1 MVRSMEADVVEGE
14 GPVKEKSRLEQIEE
28 ALNAIERVHLRE
40 IVQAS
45 SETGTIDED
54 QLKHV
59 ASYIR
64 VVEELLRVM
73 QLREQESVIKNSLSM
88 RLMWEVLLQIPEL
101 ELLLNDPEIKSRVY
115 QLVRQRLGRG

>member
-1 MVRSMEADVVEGE
+1 MESDVGEKEGAAI
-14 GPVKEKSRLEQIEE
+14 EKSRLEQIEE

-45 SETGTIDED
+45 QETGTINED

-64 VVEELLRVM
+64 VVVELLRVM
-73 QLREQESVIKNSLSM
+73 QLREKESIIKNSLSM

-101 ELLLNDPEIKSRVY
+101 ELWLNDPEIKSKVY
-115 QLVRQRLGRG
+115 QLVKQRLEQG

>member
-1 MVRSMEADVVEGE
+1 MENDVAGE
-14 GPVKEKSRLEQIEE
+14 QEAVKEKSRLEQIEE

-45 SETGTIDED
+45 SETGTINED

-59 ASYIR
+59 ASYLR

-73 QLREQESVIKNSLSM
+73 QLREKESAIKNSLSM

-101 ELLLNDPEIKSRVY
+101 ELLLNDPGIKSKIY
-115 QLVRQRLGRG
+115 QLAKQRLERG